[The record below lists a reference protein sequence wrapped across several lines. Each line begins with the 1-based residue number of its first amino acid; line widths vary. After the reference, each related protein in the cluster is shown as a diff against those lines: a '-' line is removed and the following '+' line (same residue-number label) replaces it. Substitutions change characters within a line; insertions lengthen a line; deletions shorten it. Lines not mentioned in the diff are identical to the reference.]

1 MCISSVYAF
10 VCLEF
15 SFKSLTQNKY
25 VPDGPQSCFNLTY
38 NVAMN
43 AAFLSFFDIL
53 KLYTV
58 IICTKHSTILY
69 LYSKCANKK
78 TYNLSYLCI

>member
-1 MCISSVYAF
+1 MCISS

-43 AAFLSFFDIL
+43 IALLSFFDTL

-58 IICTKHSTILY
+58 IIFTKHTTILY

-78 TYNLSYLCI
+78 IYDLRYL